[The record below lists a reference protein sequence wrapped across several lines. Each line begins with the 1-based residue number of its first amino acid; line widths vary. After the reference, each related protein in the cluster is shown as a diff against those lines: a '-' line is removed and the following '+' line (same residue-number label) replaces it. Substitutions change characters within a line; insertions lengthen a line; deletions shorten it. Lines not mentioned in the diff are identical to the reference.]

1 MMSMSLIL
9 LYKKLIYY
17 EGKILV
23 FTFLSY
29 NIIFIL
35 YLMG

>member
-9 LYKKLIYY
+9 LYKKLISY
-17 EGKILV
+17 EGKILA